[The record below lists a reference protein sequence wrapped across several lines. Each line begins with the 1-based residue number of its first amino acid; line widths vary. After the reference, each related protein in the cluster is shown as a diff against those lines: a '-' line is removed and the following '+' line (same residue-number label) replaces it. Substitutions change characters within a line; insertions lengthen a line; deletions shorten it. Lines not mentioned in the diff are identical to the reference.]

1 MTKKSSVKKTNNTK
15 TPAELRRKKQLR
27 RRYITFIRMCRYGVN
42 NFSRNAWL
50 TIAATIVMTITLL
63 VIFSTLVA
71 RSVLLDTVDDLR
83 QKVDISIY
91 LEKDTKQSTVNKLT
105 DKLTNLDQVA
115 KVSYVT
121 PDEAKDRYINSDN
134 PSQQTLDFIG
144 EYKDGFLPGSLRVV
158 PKNLNDMS
166 AIEKLVNDDKSF
178 QQAIDPERKPS
189 YAGPKREAIDNI
201 GRGVYFAERAGL
213 IASAIFIGISILIIF
228 NTIRMAIY
236 NRKEEIEMM
245 KLIGAEKSFIQGPFI
260 VESMMYGFFAAI
272 FAFILGLIGLLSL
285 QPKLHSYGILV
296 DNTYNFVLT
305 GSPFIIIGLIFIGA
319 LIGVVSSFF
328 AVNRHLK
335 I

>member
-1 MTKKSSVKKTNNTK
+1 MTKKSSNASKTS
-15 TPAELRRKKQLR
+15 AELRRKKELR

-83 QKVDISIY
+83 QKVDVSIY
-91 LEKDTKQSTVNKLT
+91 LKEDTSEATVEKLT
-105 DKLTNLDQVA
+105 RKLQSSEQVA

-285 QPKLHSYGILV
+285 QQKLHSYGILV

-305 GSPFIIIGLIFIGA
+305 GSPFIVIGLIFIGA

>member
-1 MTKKSSVKKTNNTK
+1 
-15 TPAELRRKKQLR
+15 
-27 RRYITFIRMCRYGVN
+27 
-42 NFSRNAWL
+42 
-50 TIAATIVMTITLL
+50 
-63 VIFSTLVA
+63 
-71 RSVLLDTVDDLR
+71 
-83 QKVDISIY
+83 
-91 LEKDTKQSTVNKLT
+91 
-105 DKLTNLDQVA
+105 
-115 KVSYVT
+115 VT
-121 PDEAKDRYINSDN
+121 PDEVKDKLINSDN

-158 PKNLNDMS
+158 PKNLNDMA
-166 AIEKLVNDDKSF
+166 AIEKIVSNDKSF
-178 QQAIDPERKPS
+178 QQAIDPEHKPS

-213 IASAIFIGISILIIF
+213 VASAIFIGISILIIF

-272 FAFILGLIGLLSL
+272 FAFVLGLIGLLSL
-285 QPKLHSYGILV
+285 QEKLHSYGILV

-305 GSPFIIIGLIFIGA
+305 CSPFIIIGLIFIGA

>member
-1 MTKKSSVKKTNNTK
+1 MTKKSSAASKTS
-15 TPAELRRKKQLR
+15 AELRRKKQLR

-71 RSVLLDTVDDLR
+71 RSVLLDTVNDLR
-83 QKVDISIY
+83 QKVDVSIY
-91 LEKDTKQSTVNKLT
+91 LKENTSEATVEKLT
-105 DKLTNLDQVA
+105 RKLESSDQVA
-115 KVSYVT
+115 KVTYIT
-121 PDEAKDRYINSDN
+121 PDEAKEKLIDSDD

-166 AIEKLVNDDKSF
+166 AIEKLVSNDKSF
-178 QQAIDPERKPS
+178 QQAIDSEHQPS

-213 IASAIFIGISILIIF
+213 IASAVFIGISILIIF
-228 NTIRMAIY
+228 NTIRMAIF

>member
-1 MTKKSSVKKTNNTK
+1 MTKKSTSANNKTS
-15 TPAELRRKKQLR
+15 AELRRKKQLR

-71 RSVLLDTVDDLR
+71 RSVLLDTVNDLR

-91 LEKDTKQSTVNKLT
+91 LEKDTKQSTV
-105 DKLTNLDQVA
+105 DKLTTKLEKLDQVSA
-115 KVSYVT
+115 VTYIT
-121 PDEAKDRYINSDN
+121 PDEAKDKLINSDN

-144 EYKDGFLPGSLRVV
+144 EYKDGFLPGALRVV
-158 PKNLNDMS
+158 PTDLNNMDE
-166 AIEKLVNDDKSF
+166 IEKLVSNDKLF
-178 QQAIDPERKPS
+178 QESIDTEHKPS
-189 YAGPKREAIDNI
+189 YAGPKREAIENI

-213 IASAIFIGISILIIF
+213 AASAIFIGISILIIF
-228 NTIRMAIY
+228 NTIRMAIF

-272 FAFILGLIGLLSL
+272 FAFIFGLLGLVSL
-285 QPKLHSYGILV
+285 QSKLHDYGILV
-296 DNTYNFVLT
+296 DNTYDFVIT
-305 GSPFIIIGLIFIGA
+305 ASPFIIIGLIFIGA
-319 LIGVVSSFF
+319 LIGLASSFF

-335 I
+335 IN

>member
-1 MTKKSSVKKTNNTK
+1 MTKKSTSASNKTA
-15 TPAELRRKKQLR
+15 AELRRKKQLR

-91 LEKDTKQSTVNKLT
+91 LDKDTKQSTV
-105 DKLTNLDQVA
+105 DKLTVKLQDLDQVSKVTYVSPDDA
-115 KVSYVT
+115 KN
-121 PDEAKDRYINSDN
+121 KLINSDN

-158 PKNLNDMS
+158 PNDLNNMDE
-166 AIEKLVNDDKSF
+166 IEKLVSNDSLFKQS
-178 QQAIDPERKPS
+178 IDSDHKPS
-189 YAGPKREAIDNI
+189 YAGPKREAIENI

-228 NTIRMAIY
+228 NTIRMAIF

-272 FAFILGLIGLLSL
+272 LAFILGLLGLISL

-296 DNTYNFVLT
+296 DNTYNFVLA
-305 GSPFIIIGLIFIGA
+305 GSPFIIVGLIFIGA
-319 LIGVVSSFF
+319 LIGLASSFF

-335 I
+335 IN

>member
-1 MTKKSSVKKTNNTK
+1 MTKKSSAANKTA
-15 TPAELRRKKQLR
+15 AELRRKKQLR

-71 RSVLLDTVDDLR
+71 RSVLLDTVNDLR
-83 QKVDISIY
+83 QKVDVSIY
-91 LEKDTKQSTVNKLT
+91 LKEDTSEATVEKLT
-105 DKLTNLDQVA
+105 KKLQSSDQVA

-296 DNTYNFVLT
+296 DNTYNFALT

>member
-1 MTKKSSVKKTNNTK
+1 MTKKSSSASNKTS
-15 TPAELRRKKQLR
+15 AELRRKKQLR

-71 RSVLLDTVDDLR
+71 RSVLLDTVNDLR
-83 QKVDISIY
+83 QKVDVSIY
-91 LEKDTKQSTVNKLT
+91 LKENTSEATVEKLT
-105 DKLTNLDQVA
+105 RKLESSDQVA
-115 KVSYVT
+115 KVTYIT
-121 PDEAKDRYINSDN
+121 PDEAKEKLIDSDD

-158 PKNLNDMS
+158 PKDLNNM
-166 AIEKLVNDDKSF
+166 AGIEKLVNNDKSF
-178 QQAIDPERKPS
+178 QQAIDSEHKPS

-228 NTIRMAIY
+228 NTIRMAIF

-272 FAFILGLIGLLSL
+272 FAFVLGLIGLLSL

-296 DNTYNFVLT
+296 DNTYDFVLT

>member
-1 MTKKSSVKKTNNTK
+1 MTKKSSSASNKTA
-15 TPAELRRKKQLR
+15 AELRRKKQLR

-71 RSVLLDTVDDLR
+71 RSVLLDTVNDLR

-91 LEKDTKQSTVNKLT
+91 LDKNTKQSTV
-105 DKLTNLDQVA
+105 DKLTVKLQDLEQVSKVTYVSPDDA
-115 KVSYVT
+115 KN
-121 PDEAKDRYINSDN
+121 KLINSDN

-158 PKNLNDMS
+158 PRDLNNMDQ
-166 AIEKLVNDDKSF
+166 IEKLVSNDKLFKETVDK
-178 QQAIDPERKPS
+178 DHKPS
-189 YAGPKREAIDNI
+189 YAGPKREAIENI

-213 IASAIFIGISILIIF
+213 AASAIFIGISILIIF
-228 NTIRMAIY
+228 NTIRMAIF

-272 FAFILGLIGLLSL
+272 LAFILGLLGLMSL
-285 QPKLHSYGILV
+285 QAKLHSYGILV

-319 LIGVVSSFF
+319 LIGLASSFF

-335 I
+335 IN